1 MEVASRCMTP
11 LRRRIC
17 LLETPRTRSL
27 FGLSQMRCP
36 VTVDL
41 SGGEIIS
48 RRAELTP
55 CAYMKTQA
63 ASATIGGAPTL
74 TALALSVQ
82 FRQVLGTT

>member
-11 LRRRIC
+11 LRRRIY

-27 FGLSQMRCP
+27 FGLSQMWCP

-41 SGGEIIS
+41 SGGEIIF

>member
-1 MEVASRCMTP
+1 MEVVSRCTTH

-27 FGLSQMRCP
+27 FGLSQMWCP

-41 SGGEIIS
+41 SGGEIMV

-63 ASATIGGAPTL
+63 ASATIGGAPIL